1 MDIDE
6 SGEPLSEA
14 QKQSILSELLHASSF
29 LRDSVEYCQGM
40 NHVAVELLRI
50 SNWNKINAFWLMNSF
65 TLCER
70 MKIYELY
77 MSGLPRLHLCQYVFK
92 HLIDQFLPKLAF
104 HFDCVGVIIDMFSTE
119 WLMTLYTSHCL
130 LPPLTV
136 SKVLDSFLIEGWKVI
151 YRVGL
156 SVLAF
161 FEEKLKGFDME
172 QILIYLQRLQKSNV
186 QDLTEEDGN
195 NIIQHSL
202 SFKFN
207 QRYLDQLEEQYK
219 KENEICNDT
228 TSGGDSDNTTP
239 RDRKMSFDIN
249 LKKIGSMFKKK

>member
-1 MDIDE
+1 MDVDE
-6 SGEPLSEA
+6 SGDNLTEA

-50 SNWNKINAFWLMNSF
+50 SNWNKVNAFWLMNSF

-70 MKIYELY
+70 MKLYELY
-77 MSGLPRLHLCQYVFK
+77 MPGLPRLHLCQYIFK

-130 LPPLTV
+130 LPPVTV

-156 SVLAF
+156 SALAF

-186 QDLTEEDGN
+186 KDLTEEDGSR
-195 NIIQHSL
+195 IIQHSL

-207 QRYLDQLEEQYK
+207 QQYLDTLEEQYK
-219 KENEICNDT
+219 KENEAMTASSAND
-228 TSGGDSDNTTP
+228 SENTTP
-239 RDRKMSFDIN
+239 RERKMSFDIN
-249 LKKIGSMFKKK
+249 LKKFSGMFKKK